1 MQADVQVL
9 SESREVRASKA
20 RVVQERRLKREVE
33 PRALYILLS
42 YEFILSVVGSH
53 CILLSA
59 DMK

>member
-42 YEFILSVVGSH
+42 YKFILSVVGSH